1 MKKQI
6 FSLLTALCVLVGL
19 IVPGTVLAADATASE
34 DIKTLLTEEF
44 NYTLDETINGKGSWS
59 VQNVNTTGGST
70 ALIKSNPSDS
80 NDKVLD
86 IESLTTQYTAANKY
100 AQLGANVYT
109 TAGAANRED
118 YLMISKDVMFTS
130 NENTYIFYVSGRVRN
145 TSDDSQSS
153 QTVVDTLVQL
163 SYDLSAGTLSCY
175 SDGSWTEGMP
185 VDIPLNEWIDVDII
199 VDTEAQTHDVYMN
212 GVKVNA
218 SSMPLGVQTEGKRVV
233 GVRYI
238 TLGANKWNSAS
249 NHMYVD
255 DITVKAFNNL
265 NAVVLPMAQ
274 NRLAKMEN
282 ELTAYT
288 LTGQKYVTKD
298 FTPALSYLQSDDTV
312 EITCADS
319 AFSYNAD
326 ENKVIITQGTED
338 KIADVKVKVTS
349 TAGNNIEKDLK
360 VYIPSVSD
368 INREGYFSHSS
379 LVGQSIVG
387 NDNWNFDS
395 TKGEINSDGSTF
407 KVVTS
412 PDDSTDLV
420 LDINVT
426 KQFSKNNNPY
436 IEWNKTTETDGNTV
450 LQANFKFDNDAENEW
465 HWNINGTIGTARY
478 TLVELTFNRKTNKIV
493 AGTSAGAVNVSEVAL
508 PTNQWFNVKLVLN
521 STAQTYD
528 VYVDNVKVNSATV
541 GFKQVAEGQL
551 VNIRQMYFG
560 AYRGT
565 YDAGHM
571 YIDDIIIRD
580 VKPAYEIVG
589 LTFEGSVATLAVTKY
604 TEENIANAMAFV
616 AVYDNETGKLIKAS
630 TPVAVNSTG
639 DVTIEGM
646 ELPANSKACGFIWKM
661 DTLVPLATM
670 FEN

>member
-6 FSLLTALCVLVGL
+6 FSLLTSMCMLIGL
-19 IVPGTVLAADATASE
+19 FAPCGVMAADTSSS
-34 DIKTLLTEEF
+34 DVITLLTEEF
-44 NYTLDETINGKGSWS
+44 NYTLDETVNGKGNWS

-80 NDKVLD
+80 SDKVLD
-86 IESLTTQYTAANKY
+86 IESLTTKYTSGNKY
-100 AQLGANVYT
+100 AQLSANVYT

-118 YLMISKDVMFTS
+118 YLMVSKDVMFTS
-130 NENTYIFYVSGRVRN
+130 NENAYIFYVSGRVRDI
-145 TSDDSQSS
+145 SDDSSSS
-153 QTVVDTLVQL
+153 QAVVDTLVQL

-175 SDGSWTEGMP
+175 SAGYWTEGMP
-185 VDIPLNEWIDVDII
+185 VDIPLNEWVDVDII
-199 VDTEAQTHDVYMN
+199 INTEAQTHDIYMN
-212 GVKVNA
+212 GVKVNESPLA
-218 SSMPLGVQTEGKRVV
+218 LGVQTEGKKVV

-288 LTGQKYVTKD
+288 LTGQKYVTND
-298 FTPALSYLQSDDTV
+298 FTPVLSYLQADDTV

-319 AFSYNAD
+319 AFSYDAD
-326 ENKVIITQGTED
+326 ANKVTITQGTED
-338 KIADVKVKVTS
+338 KIVQVTVKVTS
-349 TAGNNIEKDLK
+349 TTGAVIEKSFK
-360 VYIPSVSD
+360 IYIPSVSD
-368 INREGYFSHSS
+368 INRVGYFNHPS
-379 LVGQSIVG
+379 LVGQSIVT

-395 TKGEINSDGSTF
+395 TNGEINSDGSTF

-412 PDDSTDLV
+412 PDDSADLV

-426 KQFSKNNNPY
+426 KQFSAKNNPY

-450 LQANFKFDNDAENEW
+450 LQANFKFDNEAENEW
-465 HWNINGTIGTARY
+465 HWNINGTIGSTRY

-493 AGTSAGAVNVSEVAL
+493 AGTSDGAVNVSEVAL

-528 VYVDNVKVNSATV
+528 VYVDNLKVNSAPV

-571 YIDDIIIRD
+571 YVDDIIIRD
-580 VKPAYEIVG
+580 LKPAYEMTA
-589 LTFEGSVATLAVTKY
+589 LTFEGSVATLAVIKY
-604 TEENIANAMAFV
+604 TEENIANAKAFV
-616 AVYDNETGKLIKAS
+616 AVYDNETGELIKAS

-639 DVTIEGM
+639 NVTIEGM
-646 ELPANSKACGFIWKM
+646 ELPANSKARAFIWKM
-661 DTLVPLATM
+661 DTLVPLAKM